1 MKEKKGFLKTTLIG
15 GLIFLIPF
23 VVIIAVLGKALEIMI
38 SVAGPISKILPVESV
53 AGVAFVNIVAIAVLI
68 LICFIA
74 GLLARSGVGK
84 RAFNSLDM
92 KLMALLP
99 GYAFVKGIAGSMDE
113 KEEKKVLLPVIAKFD
128 DQSQVGFEVERLD
141 NGLVAVFLPGSPD
154 TWSGTVAYMTE
165 DRVEKLDID
174 FTSATKTLRTL
185 GRGSNELFKKN
196 NN

>member
-23 VVIIAVLGKALEIMI
+23 VVITAVLGKAIKLMI

-53 AGVAFVNIVAIAVLI
+53 AGVAIVNIVAIIVLI
-68 LICFIA
+68 FICFFA
-74 GLLARSGVGK
+74 GLLARSGAGK

-92 KLMALLP
+92 KLMALIP

-113 KEEKKVLLPVIAKFD
+113 KEEKKVLLPVVARFD

-165 DRVEKLDID
+165 DRVEKLEID
-174 FTSATKTLRTL
+174 FTTATKTLRTL